1 MDTEFDGCLG
11 TSLSHCLENKRSPQE
26 VAKVQVASSSSSE
39 TSAVVNMVVLND
51 LIGELEKVE
60 LAGDLVRSILHDVI
74 DKAVSLHEWERGPFG
89 AARGGFMIPSSWLL
103 EKRGLMEQVDVKEKK
118 AAGMDLLEIYGLR

>member
-1 MDTEFDGCLG
+1 MSGREAL
-11 TSLSHCLENKRSPQE
+11 
-26 VAKVQVASSSSSE
+26 
-39 TSAVVNMVVLND
+39 
-51 LIGELEKVE
+51 
-60 LAGDLVRSILHDVI
+60 
-74 DKAVSLHEWERGPFG
+74 G